1 MKYWLPI
8 LNHGLHLIMKLKI
21 YKRKSMTNSDLQ
33 QLSSDFF
40 QNSLDSSPTSAIMRG
55 HKQYFDQI
63 EELNEETFEKETKA
77 VNDFISRLESID
89 SESLSSREKVTHGML
104 EFALSSNKD
113 SLMDRSWEF
122 GAGVSGF
129 TGFLIDYNQQMF
141 VPDSES
147 ADMLLK
153 RLELY
158 KRLFTQIADVQMI
171 GLKNNRVATERNLLR
186 TIDQLENYL
195 GSSLDEDP
203 LLLVNFSPEISD
215 SFIYDWKEN
224 AKKIIDSNIRPTVL
238 AYLEQLKSDHIPKGR
253 PDEHSGI
260 MWIDGGEE
268 TYLRALRKYTGHK
281 NITVKEVHEVGLSEI
296 ERLKKEFFEIGEN
309 VFPGVSTPEEVLQKM
324 QTEPSMRYE
333 SKEQMLQL
341 AVETIERAY
350 KPLDQWFTVFPKS
363 SCKVLP
369 VPAESEQH
377 APPAYYYP
385 PLPDGSRDGTYFL
398 NTYKAETKSIFE
410 AESVAF
416 HEAIPG
422 HHLDRTIAVELQDVP
437 EFQKYV
443 ASTAFVEG
451 WGLYSEQLANEMGL
465 YSNNVQQLG
474 RLGNDAWRACRLVL
488 DTGMHGMGWSRNEAI
503 EFFRENSPIEEINAE
518 IETDRYIAW
527 PGQACSY
534 KIGQLKI
541 EELRRKAENE
551 LGDKFDIRYFH
562 DEVLCDGGIT
572 LPILENKIKDF
583 IQRHSV

>member
-1 MKYWLPI
+1 
-8 LNHGLHLIMKLKI
+8 
-21 YKRKSMTNSDLQ
+21 MTNNELQ
-33 QLSSDFF
+33 QLSQDFF

-63 EELNEETFEKETKA
+63 EEMTDETFKKETKK
-77 VNDFISRLESID
+77 VNDFISRLEGINA
-89 SESLSSREKVTHGML
+89 ESLSNREKVTHGML

-113 SLMDRSWEF
+113 SLLDRSWEF

-158 KRLFTQIADVQMI
+158 KRLYTQIAEVQKI
-171 GLKNNRVATERNLLR
+171 GLNNNRVATERNLLR

-195 GSSLDEDP
+195 GSSLEEDP
-203 LLLVNFSPEISD
+203 LLLINFSPEISE
-215 SFIYDWKEN
+215 SFISDWKEK
-224 AKKIIDSNIRPTVL
+224 AKKIIDVNIRPTVL
-238 AYLEQLKSDHIPKGR
+238 AYLDQLKTEHIPKGR
-253 PDEHSGI
+253 TDEHSGI
-260 MWIDGGEE
+260 IWIEGGEE

-281 NITVKEVHEVGLSEI
+281 DITVQEVHNVGLSEI
-296 ERLKKEFFEIGEN
+296 DRLKKEFFEIGES

-341 AVETIERAY
+341 AVDTIERAY
-350 KPLDQWFTVFPKS
+350 KPLEEWFTVFPKS
-363 SCKVLP
+363 PCKVLP

-437 EFQKYV
+437 DFQKYV

-465 YSNNVQQLG
+465 YSNDVQQLG

-488 DTGMHGMGWSRNEAI
+488 DTGMHGMGWSRDKAI
-503 EFFRENSPIEEINAE
+503 EFFKANSPIEEINSE

-534 KIGQLKI
+534 KMGQLKI
-541 EELRRKAENE
+541 EELRRKAEKE

-572 LPILENKIKDF
+572 LPILENKIDTF
-583 IQRHSV
+583 IAKHKS

>member
-1 MKYWLPI
+1 
-8 LNHGLHLIMKLKI
+8 
-21 YKRKSMTNSDLQ
+21 MTNSNLQ
-33 QLSSDFF
+33 QLSNDFF

-63 EELNEETFEKETKA
+63 EELNEETFEKENKV
-77 VNDFISRLESID
+77 VNGFISRLQSID
-89 SESLSSREKVTHGML
+89 PETLSNREKVTHGML

-158 KRLFTQIADVQMI
+158 KRLFSQIADVQMI

-195 GSSLDEDP
+195 GSSLEEDP
-203 LLLVNFSPEISD
+203 LLLVNFSPEITESFLSD
-215 SFIYDWKEN
+215 WREK

-253 PDEHSGI
+253 LDEHSGI

-268 TYLRALRKYTGHK
+268 AYLRALRKYTGHK

-296 ERLKKEFFEIGEN
+296 ERLKKEFYKIGEN
-309 VFPGVSTPEEVLQKM
+309 VFPGVSTPEEVLYKM

-341 AVETIERAY
+341 AVDTIERAY

-363 SCKVLP
+363 PCKVLP

-465 YSNNVQQLG
+465 YSNDVQQLG

-488 DTGMHGMGWSRNEAI
+488 DTGMHGMGWSRDKAI
-503 EFFRENSPIEEINAE
+503 EFFRANSPIEEINAE

-534 KIGQLKI
+534 KMGQLKI

-572 LPILENKIKDF
+572 LPILENKIKEF

>member
-1 MKYWLPI
+1 
-8 LNHGLHLIMKLKI
+8 
-21 YKRKSMTNSDLQ
+21 MTTDLLA
-33 QLSSDFF
+33 QLSNDFF

-55 HKQYFDQI
+55 HKAYFDKL
-63 EELNEETFEKETKA
+63 EELTDETFNKETK
-77 VNDFISRLESID
+77 VVDEFILRLGNID
-89 SESLSSREKVTHGML
+89 QNTLSHREKVTYGML

-113 SLMDRSWEF
+113 SLLDRSWEF

-141 VPDSES
+141 VPDMES

-158 KRLFTQIADVQMI
+158 KRLFSQIADVQKV
-171 GLKNNRVATERNLLR
+171 GLVNNRVATERNLLR

-195 GSSLDEDP
+195 SSSIDKDP
-203 LLLVNFSPEISD
+203 LMFVNFSPEITESQI
-215 SFIYDWKEN
+215 SEWREK
-224 AKKIIDSNIRPTVL
+224 AKKIIEKNVRPTVL
-238 AYLEQLKSDHIPKGR
+238 TYMEQLRSEHLPNGRSDEK
-253 PDEHSGI
+253 SGI

-268 TYLRALRKYTGHK
+268 AYLRALRKYTGHK
-281 NITVKEVHEVGLSEI
+281 DTTVKEVHEVGLSEI
-296 ERLKKEFFEIGEN
+296 DRLKKEFFEIGES
-309 VFPGVSTPEEVLQKM
+309 VFPGVSAPEEVLHKM
-324 QTEPSMRYE
+324 QTDPSMRYE

-341 AVETIERAY
+341 AVDTIERAY
-350 KPLDQWFTVFPKS
+350 KPLGEWFTVFPKS
-363 SCKVLP
+363 PCKVLP
-369 VPAESEQH
+369 VPAASEQH

-398 NTYKAETKSIFE
+398 NTYKAETKSVFE

-437 EFQKYV
+437 DFQKYV

-465 YSNNVQQLG
+465 YSNDVQQLG

-488 DTGMHGMGWSRNEAI
+488 DTGMHGMGWSRDKAI
-503 EFFRENSPIEEINAE
+503 EFFRANSPIEEINSE

-534 KIGQLKI
+534 KMGQLKI

-572 LPILENKIKDF
+572 LPILENKIDTF
-583 IQRHSV
+583 IAKHKS

>member
-1 MKYWLPI
+1 
-8 LNHGLHLIMKLKI
+8 
-21 YKRKSMTNSDLQ
+21 MTNSDLQ
-33 QLSSDFF
+33 QLSKDFF

-55 HKQYFDQI
+55 HKHYFDQI

-89 SESLSSREKVTHGML
+89 TESLSNREKVTHGML

-158 KRLFTQIADVQMI
+158 KRLYTQIAEVQKI

-195 GSSLDEDP
+195 GSSLEEDP
-203 LLLVNFSPEISD
+203 LLLVNFSPEISE
-215 SFIYDWKEN
+215 SFISDWKEK
-224 AKKIIDSNIRPTVL
+224 AKKIIDLNIRPTVL

-341 AVETIERAY
+341 AVDTIERAY

-363 SCKVLP
+363 PCKVLP

-465 YSNNVQQLG
+465 YSNDVQQLG

-488 DTGMHGMGWSRNEAI
+488 DTGMHGMGWSRDKAI
-503 EFFRENSPIEEINAE
+503 EFFRANSPIEEINAE

-534 KIGQLKI
+534 KMGQLKI

-572 LPILENKIKDF
+572 LPILENKIDTF
-583 IQRHSV
+583 IAQHKS

>member
-1 MKYWLPI
+1 
-8 LNHGLHLIMKLKI
+8 
-21 YKRKSMTNSDLQ
+21 MTTDLLA
-33 QLSSDFF
+33 QLSNDFF

-55 HKQYFDQI
+55 HKAYFDQL
-63 EELNEETFEKETKA
+63 EELTDETFNKETK
-77 VNDFISRLESID
+77 VVDEFILRLGNID
-89 SESLSSREKVTHGML
+89 QNTLSHREKVTYGML

-113 SLMDRSWEF
+113 SLLDRSWEF

-141 VPDSES
+141 VPDMES

-158 KRLFTQIADVQMI
+158 KRLFSQIADVQKV
-171 GLKNNRVATERNLLR
+171 GLSNNRVATERNLLR

-195 GSSLDEDP
+195 SSAIDKDP
-203 LLLVNFSPEISD
+203 LLFVNFSPEITESQI
-215 SFIYDWKEN
+215 SEWREK
-224 AKKIIDSNIRPTVL
+224 AKKIIETNVRPTVL
-238 AYLEQLKSDHIPKGR
+238 TYMDQLKSEHLPNGR
-253 PDEHSGI
+253 SDEKSGI

-281 NITVKEVHEVGLSEI
+281 DITVKEVHEVGLSEI
-296 ERLKKEFFEIGEN
+296 DRLKKEFFEIGES
-309 VFPGVSTPEEVLQKM
+309 VFPGVTTPEEVLHKM
-324 QTEPSMRYE
+324 QTDPSMRYE

-341 AVETIERAY
+341 AVDTIERAY
-350 KPLDQWFTVFPKS
+350 KPLGEWFTVFPKS
-363 SCKVLP
+363 PCKVLP
-369 VPAESEQH
+369 VPAASEQH

-398 NTYKAETKSIFE
+398 NTYKAETKSVFE

-437 EFQKYV
+437 DFQKYV

-465 YSNNVQQLG
+465 YSNDVQQLG

-488 DTGMHGMGWSRNEAI
+488 DTGMHGMGWSRDKAI
-503 EFFRENSPIEEINAE
+503 EFFRANSPIEEINSE

-534 KIGQLKI
+534 KMGQLKI

-572 LPILENKIKDF
+572 LPILENKIDTF
-583 IQRHSV
+583 IAKHKS

>member
-1 MKYWLPI
+1 
-8 LNHGLHLIMKLKI
+8 
-21 YKRKSMTNSDLQ
+21 MTNSDLQ

-89 SESLSSREKVTHGML
+89 TESLSNREKVTHGML

-158 KRLFTQIADVQMI
+158 NRLYTQIAEVQKI

-195 GSSLDEDP
+195 GSSLEEDP
-203 LLLVNFSPEISD
+203 LLLVNFSPEISE
-215 SFIYDWKEN
+215 SFISDWKEK
-224 AKKIIDSNIRPTVL
+224 AKKIIDLNIRPTVL

-341 AVETIERAY
+341 AVDTIERAY

-363 SCKVLP
+363 PCKVLP

-437 EFQKYV
+437 DFQKYV

-465 YSNNVQQLG
+465 YSNDVQQLG

-488 DTGMHGMGWSRNEAI
+488 DTGMHGMGWSRDKAI
-503 EFFRENSPIEEINAE
+503 EFFRANSPIEEINSE

-534 KIGQLKI
+534 KMGQLKI

-551 LGDKFDIRYFH
+551 LGDKFDIKYFH

-572 LPILENKIKDF
+572 LPILENKIENF
-583 IQRHSV
+583 INKYKN

>member
-1 MKYWLPI
+1 
-8 LNHGLHLIMKLKI
+8 
-21 YKRKSMTNSDLQ
+21 MTYNSSLD
-33 QLSSDFF
+33 DFF

-63 EELNEETFEKETKA
+63 EELNEETFEKETKT

-89 SESLSSREKVTHGML
+89 SESLSNREKVTYGML

-141 VPDSES
+141 IPDSES

-195 GSSLDEDP
+195 GSSLEEDP
-203 LLLVNFSPEISD
+203 LLLVNFSPEISE
-215 SFIYDWKEN
+215 SFISDWKEK
-224 AKKIIDSNIRPTVL
+224 AKKIIDLNIRPTVL

-253 PDEHSGI
+253 SDEHSGI

-268 TYLRALRKYTGHK
+268 TYLRALRKYTGYK
-281 NITVKEVHEVGLSEI
+281 NITVKEVHEVGMSEI

-341 AVETIERAY
+341 AVDTIERAY

-363 SCKVLP
+363 PCKVLP

-465 YSNNVQQLG
+465 YSNDVQQLG

-488 DTGMHGMGWSRNEAI
+488 DTGMHGMGWSRDKAI
-503 EFFRENSPIEEINAE
+503 EFFRANSPIEEINAE

-534 KIGQLKI
+534 KMGQLKI
-541 EELRRKAENE
+541 EELRKKAEDE

>member
-1 MKYWLPI
+1 
-8 LNHGLHLIMKLKI
+8 
-21 YKRKSMTNSDLQ
+21 MTNSNLQ
-33 QLSSDFF
+33 QLSKDFF

-89 SESLSSREKVTHGML
+89 SESLSNREKVTHGML

-195 GSSLDEDP
+195 GSSLEDDP
-203 LLLVNFSPEISD
+203 LLLINFSPEVSD
-215 SFIYDWKEN
+215 SFISDWKEK

-296 ERLKKEFFEIGEN
+296 ERLKKEFFKIGEN
-309 VFPGVSTPEEVLQKM
+309 VFPGVITPEEVLQKM

-341 AVETIERAY
+341 AVDTIERAY

-363 SCKVLP
+363 PCKVLP

-465 YSNNVQQLG
+465 YSNDVQQLG

-503 EFFRENSPIEEINAE
+503 EFFRANSPIEEINAE

-534 KIGQLKI
+534 KMGQLKI

>member
-1 MKYWLPI
+1 
-8 LNHGLHLIMKLKI
+8 
-21 YKRKSMTNSDLQ
+21 MTNNELQ
-33 QLSSDFF
+33 QLSKDFF

-63 EELNEETFEKETKA
+63 EELNEETFEKETEA
-77 VNDFISRLESID
+77 VNDFISRLENID
-89 SESLSSREKVTHGML
+89 PESLSNREKVTHGML

-129 TGFLIDYNQQMF
+129 TSFLIDYNQQMF

-158 KRLFTQIADVQMI
+158 KRLFSQIADVQMI

-195 GSSLDEDP
+195 GSSLEEDP
-203 LLLVNFSPEISD
+203 LLLINFSPEISD
-215 SFIYDWKEN
+215 SFISDWKEK

-238 AYLEQLKSDHIPKGR
+238 AYFEQLKSDHIPKGR
-253 PDEHSGI
+253 SDEHSGI

-309 VFPGVSTPEEVLQKM
+309 VFPGVSTPEEVLEKM

-341 AVETIERAY
+341 AVDTIERAY

-363 SCKVLP
+363 PCKVLP

-465 YSNNVQQLG
+465 YSNDVQQLG

-488 DTGMHGMGWSRNEAI
+488 DTGMHGMGWSRDKAV
-503 EFFRENSPIEEINAE
+503 EFFRANSPIEEINSE

-534 KIGQLKI
+534 KMGQLKI

-583 IQRHSV
+583 IQRHIV

>member
-1 MKYWLPI
+1 
-8 LNHGLHLIMKLKI
+8 
-21 YKRKSMTNSDLQ
+21 MTNSNLQ
-33 QLSSDFF
+33 QLSKDFF

-89 SESLSSREKVTHGML
+89 SESLSNREKVTHGML

-195 GSSLDEDP
+195 GSSLEEDP
-203 LLLVNFSPEISD
+203 LLLINFSPEISD
-215 SFIYDWKEN
+215 SFISDWKEK
-224 AKKIIDSNIRPTVL
+224 AKKIIDSNIRSAVL

-341 AVETIERAY
+341 AVDTIERAY

-363 SCKVLP
+363 PCKVLP

-465 YSNNVQQLG
+465 YSNDVQQLG

-503 EFFRENSPIEEINAE
+503 EFFRANSPIEEINAE

-534 KIGQLKI
+534 KMGQLKI

>member
-1 MKYWLPI
+1 
-8 LNHGLHLIMKLKI
+8 
-21 YKRKSMTNSDLQ
+21 MTTNLLV
-33 QLSSDFF
+33 QLSNDFF

-55 HKQYFDQI
+55 HKAYFDKL
-63 EELNEETFEKETKA
+63 EELTDETFNEETKVVDE
-77 VNDFISRLESID
+77 FISRLGKIEQDI
-89 SESLSSREKVTHGML
+89 LSDREKVTYGML

-113 SLMDRSWEF
+113 SLLDRSWEF

-141 VPDSES
+141 VPDIES

-158 KRLFTQIADVQMI
+158 KRLFTQIAAVQKV
-171 GLKNNRVATERNLLR
+171 GLDNNRVATERNLLR

-195 GSSLDEDP
+195 SSAIDDDP
-203 LLLVNFSPEISD
+203 LLLVNFSPEISE
-215 SFIYDWKEN
+215 SQVSEWKEK
-224 AKKIIDSNIRPTVL
+224 AKKIIETNVRPNVL
-238 AYLEQLKSDHIPKGR
+238 TYMEQLKLEHLPNGRSDEK
-253 PDEHSGI
+253 SGI

-268 TYLRALRKYTGHK
+268 AYLRALRRYTGHK
-281 NITVKEVHEVGLSEI
+281 DITVKDVHQVGLSEI
-296 ERLKKEFFEIGEN
+296 DRLKKEFFTIGEG
-309 VFPGVSTPEEVLQKM
+309 VFPGVTSPEEVLHKM
-324 QTEPSMRYE
+324 QTDPSMRYE

-341 AVETIERAY
+341 AVDTIERAY
-350 KPLDQWFTVFPKS
+350 KPLGEWFTVFPKS
-363 SCKVLP
+363 PCKVLP
-369 VPAESEQH
+369 VPAASEQH

-437 EFQKYV
+437 DFQKYV

-465 YSNNVQQLG
+465 YSNDVQQLG

-488 DTGMHGMGWSRNEAI
+488 DTGMHGMGWSREKAI
-503 EFFRENSPIEEINAE
+503 EFFKANSPIEEINAE

-534 KIGQLKI
+534 KMGQLKI
-541 EELRRKAENE
+541 EELRRKAEKE

-572 LPILENKIKDF
+572 LPILENKIDTF
-583 IQRHSV
+583 IAKHKS

>member
-1 MKYWLPI
+1 
-8 LNHGLHLIMKLKI
+8 
-21 YKRKSMTNSDLQ
+21 MTTDLLV
-33 QLSSDFF
+33 QLSNDFF

-55 HKQYFDQI
+55 HKAYFDKL
-63 EELNEETFEKETKA
+63 EELTDETFNEETKVVDE
-77 VNDFISRLESID
+77 FISRLGKIEQD
-89 SESLSSREKVTHGML
+89 TLSDREKVTYGML

-113 SLMDRSWEF
+113 SLLDRSWEF

-141 VPDSES
+141 VPDIES

-158 KRLFTQIADVQMI
+158 KRLFTQIAAVQKV
-171 GLKNNRVATERNLLR
+171 GLDNNRVATERNLLR

-195 GSSLDEDP
+195 SSAIDDDP
-203 LLLVNFSPEISD
+203 LLLVNFSPEISE
-215 SFIYDWKEN
+215 SQVSEWKEK
-224 AKKIIDSNIRPTVL
+224 AKKIIETNVRPTVL
-238 AYLEQLKSDHIPKGR
+238 TYMEQLKLEHLPNGRSDEK
-253 PDEHSGI
+253 SGI

-268 TYLRALRKYTGHK
+268 AYLRALRRYTGHK
-281 NITVKEVHEVGLSEI
+281 DITVKDVHQVGLSEI
-296 ERLKKEFFEIGEN
+296 DRLKKEFFTIGEG
-309 VFPGVSTPEEVLQKM
+309 VFPGVTSPEEVLHKM
-324 QTEPSMRYE
+324 QTDPSMRYE

-341 AVETIERAY
+341 AVDTIERAY
-350 KPLDQWFTVFPKS
+350 KPLGEWFTVFPKS
-363 SCKVLP
+363 PCKVLP
-369 VPAESEQH
+369 VPAASEQH

-437 EFQKYV
+437 DFQKYV

-465 YSNNVQQLG
+465 YSNDVQQLG

-488 DTGMHGMGWSRNEAI
+488 DTGMHGMGWSREKAI
-503 EFFRENSPIEEINAE
+503 EFFKANSPIEEINAE

-534 KIGQLKI
+534 KMGQLKI
-541 EELRRKAENE
+541 EELRRKAEKE

-572 LPILENKIKDF
+572 LPILENKIDTF
-583 IQRHSV
+583 IAKHKS

>member
-1 MKYWLPI
+1 
-8 LNHGLHLIMKLKI
+8 
-21 YKRKSMTNSDLQ
+21 MTNSDLQ

-77 VNDFISRLESID
+77 VNDFTLRLESINA
-89 SESLSSREKVTHGML
+89 ESLSNREKVTYGML

-113 SLMDRSWEF
+113 SLLDRSWEF

-158 KRLFTQIADVQMI
+158 KRLYTQIAEVQKI

-195 GSSLDEDP
+195 GSSLEEDP
-203 LLLVNFSPEISD
+203 LLLINFSPEISEP
-215 SFIYDWKEN
+215 FISDWKEK

-253 PDEHSGI
+253 SDEHSGI

-281 NITVKEVHEVGLSEI
+281 NITVEEVHEVGLSEI

-341 AVETIERAY
+341 AVDTIERAY

-363 SCKVLP
+363 PCKVLP

-437 EFQKYV
+437 DFQKYV

-465 YSNNVQQLG
+465 YSNDVQQLG

-488 DTGMHGMGWSRNEAI
+488 DTGMHGMGWSRDKAI
-503 EFFRENSPIEEINAE
+503 EFFKANSPIEAVNAE

-534 KIGQLKI
+534 KMGQLKI

-572 LPILENKIKDF
+572 LPILEKKIENFINKYKN
-583 IQRHSV
+583 

>member
-1 MKYWLPI
+1 
-8 LNHGLHLIMKLKI
+8 
-21 YKRKSMTNSDLQ
+21 MTNSDLQ

-89 SESLSSREKVTHGML
+89 PEPLSNREKVTHGML

-122 GAGVSGF
+122 GAGVAGF

-195 GSSLDEDP
+195 GSSLEEDP
-203 LLLVNFSPEISD
+203 LLLINFSPEISD
-215 SFIYDWKEN
+215 SFISDWKEK

-341 AVETIERAY
+341 AVDTIERAY

-363 SCKVLP
+363 PCKVLP

-465 YSNNVQQLG
+465 YSNDVQQLG

-503 EFFRENSPIEEINAE
+503 EFFRANSPIEEINAE

-534 KIGQLKI
+534 KMGQLKI

>member
-1 MKYWLPI
+1 
-8 LNHGLHLIMKLKI
+8 
-21 YKRKSMTNSDLQ
+21 MTTDLLA
-33 QLSSDFF
+33 QLSNDFF

-55 HKQYFDQI
+55 HKTYFDKL
-63 EELNEETFEKETKA
+63 EELTDETFNEETKVVDE
-77 VNDFISRLESID
+77 FISRLGNID
-89 SESLSSREKVTHGML
+89 QGTLSHREKVTYGML
-104 EFALSSNKD
+104 DFALSSNKD
-113 SLMDRSWEF
+113 SLLDRRWEF

-141 VPDSES
+141 VPDKES

-158 KRLFTQIADVQMI
+158 KRLFTQIAAVQRL
-171 GLKNNRVATERNLLR
+171 GLENNRVATERNLLR

-195 GSSLDEDP
+195 SSAIDKDP
-203 LLLVNFSPEISD
+203 LLLVNFSPEISE
-215 SFIYDWKEN
+215 SQISEWKEK
-224 AKKIIDSNIRPTVL
+224 AKKIIETNVRPTVL
-238 AYLEQLKSDHIPKGR
+238 TYMEQLKLEHLPNGRSD
-253 PDEHSGI
+253 DQSGI

-281 NITVKEVHEVGLSEI
+281 DITVKDVHQVGLSEI
-296 ERLKKEFFEIGEN
+296 DRLKKEFFKIGEG
-309 VFPGVSTPEEVLQKM
+309 VFPGVTTPEEVLHKM
-324 QTEPSMRYE
+324 QTDSSMRYE

-341 AVETIERAY
+341 AVDTIERAY
-350 KPLDQWFTVFPKS
+350 KPLGEWFTVFPKS
-363 SCKVLP
+363 PCKVLP
-369 VPAESEQH
+369 VPAASEQH

-422 HHLDRTIAVELQDVP
+422 HHLDRTIAIELQDVP
-437 EFQKYV
+437 DFQRYV
-443 ASTAFVEG
+443 ASTAVVEG

-465 YSNNVQQLG
+465 YSNDVQQLG

-488 DTGMHGMGWSRNEAI
+488 DTGMHGMGWSRDKAI
-503 EFFRENSPIEEINAE
+503 KFFKANSPIEEINSE

-534 KIGQLKI
+534 KMGQLKI

-572 LPILENKIKDF
+572 LPILENKIDAF
-583 IQRHSV
+583 IAEHKS

>member
-1 MKYWLPI
+1 
-8 LNHGLHLIMKLKI
+8 
-21 YKRKSMTNSDLQ
+21 MTNNELQ
-33 QLSSDFF
+33 QLSSEFF

-63 EELNEETFEKETKA
+63 EEMTDETFKKETKK
-77 VNDFISRLESID
+77 VNDFISRLEGINA
-89 SESLSSREKVTHGML
+89 ESLSNREKVTHGML

-113 SLMDRSWEF
+113 SLLDRSWEF

-158 KRLFTQIADVQMI
+158 KRLYTQIAEVQKI
-171 GLKNNRVATERNLLR
+171 GLNNNRVATERNLLR

-195 GSSLDEDP
+195 GSSLEEDP
-203 LLLVNFSPEISD
+203 LLLINFSPEISE
-215 SFIYDWKEN
+215 SFISDWKEK
-224 AKKIIDSNIRPTVL
+224 AKKIIDVNIRPTVL
-238 AYLEQLKSDHIPKGR
+238 AYLDQLKTEHIPKGR
-253 PDEHSGI
+253 TDEHSGI
-260 MWIDGGEE
+260 MWIEGGEE

-281 NITVKEVHEVGLSEI
+281 DITVQEVHNVGLSEI
-296 ERLKKEFFEIGEN
+296 DRLKKEFFEIGES

-341 AVETIERAY
+341 AVDTIERAY
-350 KPLDQWFTVFPKS
+350 KPLEEWFTVFPKS
-363 SCKVLP
+363 PCKVLP

-398 NTYKAETKSIFE
+398 NTFKAETKSIFE

-437 EFQKYV
+437 DFQKYV

-465 YSNNVQQLG
+465 YSNDVQQLG

-488 DTGMHGMGWSRNEAI
+488 DTGMHGMGWSRDKAI
-503 EFFRENSPIEEINAE
+503 EFFKANSPIEEINSE

-534 KIGQLKI
+534 KMGQLKI
-541 EELRRKAENE
+541 EELRRKAEKE

-572 LPILENKIKDF
+572 LPILENKIDAF
-583 IQRHSV
+583 IAKHKS

>member
-1 MKYWLPI
+1 
-8 LNHGLHLIMKLKI
+8 
-21 YKRKSMTNSDLQ
+21 MTTNLLV
-33 QLSSDFF
+33 QLSNDFF

-55 HKQYFDQI
+55 HKAYFDKL
-63 EELNEETFEKETKA
+63 EELTDKTFNEETKVVDE
-77 VNDFISRLESID
+77 FISRLGKIEQD
-89 SESLSSREKVTHGML
+89 TLSDREKVTYGML

-113 SLMDRSWEF
+113 SLLDRSWEF

-141 VPDSES
+141 VPDIES

-158 KRLFTQIADVQMI
+158 KRLFTQIAAVQKV
-171 GLKNNRVATERNLLR
+171 GLDNNRVATERNLLR

-195 GSSLDEDP
+195 SSAIDDDP
-203 LLLVNFSPEISD
+203 LLLVNFSPEISE
-215 SFIYDWKEN
+215 SQVSEWKEK
-224 AKKIIDSNIRPTVL
+224 AKKIIETNVRPTVL
-238 AYLEQLKSDHIPKGR
+238 TYMEQLKLEHLPNGRSDEK
-253 PDEHSGI
+253 SGI

-268 TYLRALRKYTGHK
+268 AYLRALRRYTGHK
-281 NITVKEVHEVGLSEI
+281 DITVKDVHQVGLSEI
-296 ERLKKEFFEIGEN
+296 DRLKKEFFTIGEG
-309 VFPGVSTPEEVLQKM
+309 VFPGVTSPEEVLHKM
-324 QTEPSMRYE
+324 QTDPSMRYE

-341 AVETIERAY
+341 AVDTIERAY
-350 KPLDQWFTVFPKS
+350 KPLGEWFTVFPKS
-363 SCKVLP
+363 PCKVLP
-369 VPAESEQH
+369 VPAASEQH

-437 EFQKYV
+437 DFQKYV

-465 YSNNVQQLG
+465 YSNDVQQLG

-488 DTGMHGMGWSRNEAI
+488 DTGMHGMGWSRDKAI
-503 EFFRENSPIEEINAE
+503 EFFKANSPIEEINSE

-534 KIGQLKI
+534 KMGQLKI

-572 LPILENKIKDF
+572 LPILENKIDTF
-583 IQRHSV
+583 IAKHKS

>member
-1 MKYWLPI
+1 
-8 LNHGLHLIMKLKI
+8 
-21 YKRKSMTNSDLQ
+21 MTNSDLQ

-77 VNDFISRLESID
+77 VNDFSLRLESINA
-89 SESLSSREKVTHGML
+89 ESLSNREKVTYGML

-113 SLMDRSWEF
+113 SLLDRSWEF

-158 KRLFTQIADVQMI
+158 KRLYTQIAEVQKI

-195 GSSLDEDP
+195 GSSLEEDP
-203 LLLVNFSPEISD
+203 LLLINFSPEISE
-215 SFIYDWKEN
+215 SFISDWKEK

-253 PDEHSGI
+253 SDEHSGI

-281 NITVKEVHEVGLSEI
+281 NITVEEVHEVGLSEI

-341 AVETIERAY
+341 AVDTIERAY

-363 SCKVLP
+363 PCKVLP

-437 EFQKYV
+437 DFQKYV

-465 YSNNVQQLG
+465 YSNDVQQLG

-488 DTGMHGMGWSRNEAI
+488 DTGMHGMGWSRDKAI
-503 EFFRENSPIEEINAE
+503 EFFKANSPIEAVNAE

-534 KIGQLKI
+534 KMGQLKI

-572 LPILENKIKDF
+572 LPILENKIENF
-583 IQRHSV
+583 INEYKN

>member
-1 MKYWLPI
+1 
-8 LNHGLHLIMKLKI
+8 
-21 YKRKSMTNSDLQ
+21 MTNSELQ

-77 VNDFISRLESID
+77 VNDFILRLERIN
-89 SESLSSREKVTHGML
+89 SESISNREKVTHGML

-113 SLMDRSWEF
+113 SLLDRSWEF

-158 KRLFTQIADVQMI
+158 KRLYTQIAEVQKI

-195 GSSLDEDP
+195 GSSLEEDP
-203 LLLVNFSPEISD
+203 LLLINFSPEISET
-215 SFIYDWKEN
+215 FISDWKEK

-253 PDEHSGI
+253 SDEHSGI

-281 NITVKEVHEVGLSEI
+281 DITVEEVHEVGLSEI

-309 VFPGVSTPEEVLQKM
+309 VFPGVRTPEEVLQKM

-341 AVETIERAY
+341 AVDTIERAY

-363 SCKVLP
+363 PCKVLP

-465 YSNNVQQLG
+465 YSNDVQQLG

-488 DTGMHGMGWSRNEAI
+488 DTGMHGMGWSRDKAI
-503 EFFRENSPIEEINAE
+503 QFFRANSPIEEINSE

-534 KIGQLKI
+534 KMGQLKI
-541 EELRRKAENE
+541 EKLRRKAENE

-572 LPILENKIKDF
+572 LPILEDKIGTF
-583 IQRHSV
+583 IAKHKS